1 MATLRDNLF
10 VDNNLTPEQRLAL
23 EAGQQSSLRRGYTA
37 GRLGVESNY
46 LAAQEAS
53 LRASG
58 RNAEA
63 DELRNEIGMLQA
75 RQSAFAPEV
84 GDLRQI
90 DGLGTLGSYVAGQVG
105 QGVAS
110 MQDSA
115 ATALGVAAATRLGP
129 IARAVGQM
137 GRPAQVITAAAPGA
151 AALGVN
157 QRQMT
162 GEFYNSAVQDPT
174 IMATHSAQ
182 DLNQVAN
189 AYGLAG
195 GALDT
200 LLPAAV
206 ARRVVGGRGLLPTT
220 LRQQGVG
227 TGTRIGLDMLGEGAT
242 ETAQQFGQQ
251 QVLGMLNPNRDTS
264 EDGWELA
271 NAAVGGALGGG
282 PISAASQLAGGAR
295 ERIGDVVGGKAGDE
309 FDMATGKPKGGPNAP
324 TSRAAKLKEMFSR
337 REVDL
342 GEGAAPGAPTAPRL
356 SPEDLDVLNAEP
368 PEDMSA
374 PGAMEQFAQG
384 LEKAGEVAQRY
395 LTGSQDP
402 AAQALL
408 SRLAPENDPADRR
421 TAQMEA
427 AQFVAERVA
436 QDDLVRRAEAGGA
449 GERAARA
456 VASAATRGLA
466 SAAKGA
472 WKMGKAA
479 MDGVKDAATKK
490 NLQTTDD
497 KVQRLGDNLGA
508 FLRGESASVPLSQR
522 SSKMGQHFQRLGE
535 DLGDLIETS
544 EANRKTNKK
553 GSGLPPRLMR
563 QTLDMADD
571 LLTAFGAQGAVQRVA
586 EMQRVAGGQG
596 KAVFETLTKMV
607 TDSARNLNVVKA
619 RNQREL
625 GLSLI
630 RHMDPVQAQE
640 AYADADLRDA
650 IIRAVDT
657 IARGVATP
665 QQRMA
670 VVRAVGGNDQLDAML
685 REYNGDSEEA
695 GNPNSLWDD
704 MADEGQYVD
713 PDDSPDFG
721 SDAVIEVADESGK
734 PRRNKESKKTRFV
747 GFHKKGDIAVPDVK
761 KGVSAFEK
769 YVGKVKDDEGRP
781 VEKSVRPRLFED
793 GTMVTVDLPDGT
805 KGQVSGIQK
814 KMDDL
819 VKQLGPET
827 AARKVDALQLMDEEG
842 MDTPAKM
849 ALYRDY
855 LRQDADDNRGIWTDE
870 HRKEVLRRARAAS
883 AYVIDSIDM
892 KVVDGKA
899 REGKRMFRLSP
910 QERQTLEEDMT
921 EYFARRYAVVAE
933 SVVDEAPEKF
943 TIKDL
948 TSLKREADPAVEIAR
963 KFRETDPA
971 RMYQI
976 LDENNII
983 TFSRKGKA
991 LNMRA
996 DDLVKWARNERRKG
1010 EASDLERNE
1019 DAKDLAPMW
1028 RDEQF
1033 VADLA
1038 MGMGAVLDSGL
1049 VDAKVA
1055 PYKTNAKGEQ
1065 EQFTGKKLPGS
1076 LRLATMTVAEYRKKR
1091 RELADEVLS
1100 RPPLS
1105 ERDEVQTEQR
1115 RQEEVAKD
1123 LTREEPAIEPL
1134 AGTEV
1139 DPVIDPATYASM
1151 TLEERDQ
1158 LRQLPSKAARDEFM
1172 ANLSLRKSGERFS
1185 TQPTSSAPGNVAE
1198 DVTEI
1203 TTRGV
1208 KVTRRV
1214 ENGRLRLQD
1223 MPGDTIQ
1230 EKQAAME
1237 RLRGSDRPSMFGDRR
1252 AAFTSPRSDDMGK
1265 TPLDFFG
1272 PDKRDLATQGYD
1284 DEFTDQRTR
1293 SRAQGFDPTRD
1304 LPRPV
1309 SPMQAKRFAE
1319 VDAKKLADTL
1329 RKQPAEAFAEIESR
1343 LKSAARPKEGD
1354 ERGLTGGIHYIYP
1367 VTRVLNGDELGGLD
1381 LGPAEAARAFEL
1393 RRQAA
1398 RVLMKVDLKPA
1409 ERVRLARELA
1419 TAQAAERITA
1429 QNVMT
1434 ALQKIAGD
1442 AKVADE
1448 PAPAQAPAKAEP
1460 SADRAYEKEVMR
1472 RVTKEDYAG
1481 LDTKEDADRFLK
1493 TAHTMW
1499 QRGKA
1504 REAEMNSMAEAQ
1516 DDAVQ
1521 DRAEKALAML
1531 RALDGLFA
1539 EGSYAQTDLGSFYE
1553 GIAPMSDDEVRAMLK
1568 GAAPEVA
1575 TQAPKSSAAPAG
1587 APAKANAQTGAVEGD
1602 NSQEAQI
1609 KAKEYLHKVLPGV
1622 RLQFEEITGYS
1633 GEWIEAENIIRVSTQ
1648 SAPGTLQTTYHEAM
1662 HAFFS
1667 KFLKNNP
1674 EAMRVMRSLA
1684 ENQKVMDRVVALLA
1698 KYPAARQQLVDG
1710 EERLA
1715 YIYQFWAAGLLE
1727 LPQGRP
1733 ATIMQKVRKFLRRA
1747 AGMITDTERAVEI
1760 LEAFHSGEAAKPS
1773 FAGRVLADIINQG
1786 TMTTK
1791 ARRKFDKQLQA
1802 VYAAVVPAETVLATS
1817 ASKTARKLAKQ
1828 FFTNPGDDESA
1839 GMEPG
1844 YLNARRVVASQYS
1857 NRFARIVDGM
1867 TKADMT
1873 EITKLLQQK
1882 VKPEDIAYVP
1892 HRRAVERIRDLLG
1905 NFYEYMSDGRGLPV
1919 ADAGRDYF
1927 PTVWDFDKLVEK
1939 KREFIDLVTNKYKRD
1954 GEELWNHMVG
1964 ATSKA
1969 QAQQDVTHVGGV
1981 LNPFFAG
1988 KEKIEL
1994 PWFEA
1999 ADREQFLQ
2007 KDLVEIMTTYFHRGA
2022 RAAEYHYRFGEDG
2035 INLQK
2040 DLERVRSELME
2051 EARKQ
2056 LKDGKFDD
2064 AQQAEAWAQRQ
2075 YKQVVNATAAMEG
2088 SLGKDT
2094 DEKWRKV
2101 TSWIT
2106 AYQNVRLL
2114 PLTLF
2119 ASFVDPLNMVSRGA
2133 TMKEAYETFLRGMT
2147 EVFRNWRN
2155 MMRSEPVP
2163 TKMDK
2168 WTQLAEDIGAV
2179 DSLMFSEFVS
2189 EQYSS
2194 GYMAPGA
2201 KKLNDWFFRINGM
2214 EAWNRGMRSGA
2225 VRSAVRF
2232 IERHTKNPETHS
2244 ARWLKELGLTPTD
2257 VKFDADG
2264 ELITSVKGLQDA
2276 GMSPTQARA
2285 AAVKI
2290 HQAINR
2296 WVEGAVLTPNAA
2308 QRPSWASDPRW
2319 SFMFHLKQFSYS
2331 FHQTILKRGI
2341 KEMNYGNM
2349 APLGSFLWYVPTM
2362 IAADVFKGL
2371 IQGGGELPPSMQ
2383 GLTLGDWVMRGIERA
2398 GFLGVP
2404 GIAFEGTSDPV
2415 SLMGPAVDQVF
2426 DAITDPADKTVLRAM
2441 PGMPLYSNWVQ

>member
-23 EAGQQSSLRRGYTA
+23 GAGQQSSLRRGYTA

-53 LRASG
+53 LRAAG

-75 RQSAFAPEV
+75 RQGAFAPEV
-84 GDLRQI
+84 GDIRQI
-90 DGLGTLGSYVAGQVG
+90 DGVGALGSYVAGQVG

-129 IARAVGQM
+129 IAKAVSQM
-137 GRPAQVITAAAPGA
+137 GRPAQVVTAAAPGA

-200 LLPAAV
+200 LLPAAA

-227 TGTRIGLDMLGEGAT
+227 TGARIGLDMLGEGAT
-242 ETAQQFGQQ
+242 EATQQFGQQ

-264 EDGWELA
+264 EDSWELA
-271 NAAVGGALGGG
+271 NAFAGGMAGGG

-324 TSRAAKLKEMFSR
+324 TSRAAKLKELFSR

-342 GEGAAPGAPTAPRL
+342 GEGAAPGAPAAPRL

-472 WKMGKAA
+472 LKVGKAA

-490 NLQTTDD
+490 NLQTVEDQ
-497 KVQRLGDNLGA
+497 VQRIGDNLGA
-508 FLRGESASVPLSQR
+508 YLRGESASVPLSQR

-544 EANRKTNKK
+544 ESNRKTSKK

-596 KAVFETLTKMV
+596 KAVFETLTKLV
-607 TDSARNLNVVKA
+607 ADSARNLNVVKA

-657 IARGVATP
+657 IARGTATP

-670 VVRAVGGNDQLDAML
+670 VVRAVGGNAQLDAML
-685 REYNGDSEEA
+685 REYNGDSEET

-704 MADEGQYVD
+704 MARGEAS
-713 PDDSPDFG
+713 DDSQQQ
-721 SDAVIEVADESGK
+721 GK
-734 PRRNKESKKTRFV
+734 ASKKDRYY
-747 GFHKKGDIAVPDVK
+747 GFHKTGLPRTGDK
-761 KGVSAFEK
+761 KGGAFAP
-769 YVGKVKDDEGRP
+769 DRDAQGRP
-781 VEKSVRPRLFED
+781 VRPRLFAADTTVTADTPEGKVQVNALDKKVED
-793 GTMVTVDLPDGT
+793 LRA
-805 KGQVSGIQK
+805 S
-814 KMDDL
+814 
-819 VKQLGPET
+819 LGPRGTE
-827 AARKVDALQLMDEEG
+827 AAVEKKSAIDVMRDEG
-842 MDTPAKM
+842 MSPSQMMQA
-849 ALYRDY
+849 YRDY
-855 LRQDADDNRGIWTDE
+855 LRQDERENQDWPEAR
-870 HRKEVLRRARAAS
+870 RRAMLAE
-883 AYVIDSIDM
+883 
-892 KVVDGKA
+892 A
-899 REGKRMFRLSP
+899 REASKYVLDETEGRQSSGLFRLSP
-910 QERQTLEEDMT
+910 QQRADIEQRMQEFFSERFVVAAESGVDQMAEAMNLKALLALKEKADRIVDL
-921 EYFARRYAVVAE
+921 ARR
-933 SVVDEAPEKF
+933 DGP
-943 TIKDL
+943 
-948 TSLKREADPAVEIAR
+948 
-963 KFRETDPA
+963 
-971 RMYQI
+971 QI

-996 DDLVKWARNERRKG
+996 DDLVKWARSERRKG
-1010 EASDLERNE
+1010 EASDLGRNE
-1019 DAKDLAPMW
+1019 TADDLSNTA
-1028 RDEQF
+1028 RNEQF
-1033 VADLA
+1033 IADLA
-1038 MGMGAVLDSGL
+1038 MGMAAVLDSGL

-1065 EQFTGKKLPGS
+1065 EQFTGKKLPPS
-1076 LRLATMTVAEYRKKR
+1076 LRLVTTTVAGYEAGKKLRAAGRK
-1091 RELADEVLS
+1091 AEVEE
-1100 RPPLS
+1100 PGD
-1105 ERDEVQTEQR
+1105 ERDAKVAAEQNR
-1115 RQEEVAKD
+1115 ESFVPKDEELKFDNLKPGSTMRLRALTAEETARVASLPTLKERQAELKRLAETAD
-1123 LTREEPAIEPL
+1123 DPDQALANSQLTGLQGA
-1134 AGTEV
+1134 
-1139 DPVIDPATYASM
+1139 
-1151 TLEERDQ
+1151 
-1158 LRQLPSKAARDEFM
+1158 EF
-1172 ANLSLRKSGERFS
+1172 
-1185 TQPTSSAPGNVAE
+1185 
-1198 DVTEI
+1198 
-1203 TTRGV
+1203 
-1208 KVTRRV
+1208 VTRPEEARTV
-1214 ENGRLRLQD
+1214 SL
-1223 MPGDTIQ
+1223 
-1230 EKQAAME
+1230 
-1237 RLRGSDRPSMFGDRR
+1237 DR
-1252 AAFTSPRSDDMGK
+1252 
-1265 TPLDFFG
+1265 TPLDFFDEIER
-1272 PDKRDLATQGYD
+1272 PEIA
-1284 DEFTDQRTR
+1284 DEFTEQRTR
-1293 SRAQGFDPTRD
+1293 SRAEGFDPTRD

-1309 SPMQAKRFAE
+1309 SPMQAKRFAD

-1329 RKQPAEAFAEIESR
+1329 RKQPAEALAEIESR
-1343 LKSAARPKEGD
+1343 LRSAQRPAYSEDK
-1354 ERGLTGGIHYIYP
+1354 GLTGGIHYIYP
-1367 VTRVLNGDELGGLD
+1367 VTRALNGDELGGLD
-1381 LGPAEAARAFEL
+1381 LGPQEAARAFEL

-1398 RVLMKVDLKPA
+1398 RVLMKADLKPA

-1419 TAQAAERITA
+1419 TAQAAGRITA

-1434 ALQKIAGD
+1434 ALGKIAGD

-1448 PAPAQAPAKAEP
+1448 PAQAPAQAPAKAEP

-1481 LDTKEDADRFLK
+1481 LDTKEDVDRFLK

-1504 REAEMNSMAEAQ
+1504 REAELNSMAEAQ
-1516 DDAVQ
+1516 DDATQ

-1553 GIAPMSDDEVRAMLK
+1553 GITPMSDDQVRAMLK

-1575 TQAPKSSAAPAG
+1575 AQDPKSSAAPAG
-1587 APAKANAQTGAVEGD
+1587 AQAKVNAQTGAVEGD
-1602 NSQEAQI
+1602 NSQEAKV
-1609 KAKEYLHKVLPGV
+1609 KAKEYLGKVLPGV
-1622 RLQFEEITGYS
+1622 RLQFEELTGYS
-1633 GEWIEAENIIRVSTQ
+1633 GEWIEAENIIKVSTQ

-1684 ENQKVMDRVVALLA
+1684 ENQRVMDRVVALLA
-1698 KYPAARQQLVDG
+1698 KYPAARQQLADG

-1817 ASKTARKLAKQ
+1817 ASKTAQKLAKQ

-1839 GMEPG
+1839 GLEPG

-1905 NFYEYMSDGRGLPV
+1905 NFYQYMSDGRGLPV

-1939 KREFIDLVTNKYKRD
+1939 KQEFIDLITNKYKRD
-1954 GEELWNHMVG
+1954 GEELWSHMVG

-1988 KEKIEL
+1988 KEKVEL
-1994 PWFEA
+1994 PWIEA

-2022 RAAEYHYRFGEDG
+2022 RAAEYHHRFGEDG
-2035 INLQK
+2035 INLQQ
-2040 DLERVRSELME
+2040 DLERVQSELMK

-2056 LKDGKFDD
+2056 LKEGKFDD

-2101 TSWIT
+2101 TSWVT

-2201 KKLNDWFFRINGM
+2201 KKLNDMFFRINGM

-2232 IERHTKNPETHS
+2232 IERHTKTPETHS
-2244 ARWLKELGLTPTD
+2244 ARWLKELGLTPAD
-2257 VKFDADG
+2257 VKLDADG
-2264 ELITSVKGLQDA
+2264 ELITSVKGMQDA
-2276 GMSPTQARA
+2276 GMSPTQARNA
-2285 AAVKI
+2285 AAKI

-2319 SFMFHLKQFSYS
+2319 SFLFHLKQFSYS
-2331 FHQTILKRGI
+2331 FHQTILKRGV

-2362 IAADVFKGL
+2362 IAADIFKGL

-2383 GLTLGDWVMRGIERA
+2383 GLTAGDWVMRGVERA
-2398 GFLGVP
+2398 GFLGIP

-2415 SLMGPAVDQVF
+2415 SLLGPAVDQVF
-2426 DAITDPADKTVLRAM
+2426 DAITDPADKTVLRSLPA
-2441 PGMPLYSNWVQ
+2441 MPLYSNWVQ